1 MGGSASYRLGKKIA
15 NTKAGGA
22 SQEEIDEL
30 EQQRDVAKAVQ
41 KAKVYAKRYREL
53 ARSLY
58 VREREIGISDFD
70 YDSFNK
76 DLAESVDLAKKLGAI
91 ANQVKPGT
99 INNLN
104 AISPTDIRTIGRVL
118 GVQLRGLR

>member
-15 NTKAGGA
+15 NAKAGGA
-22 SQEEIDEL
+22 SQEEINEL
-30 EQQRDVAKAVQ
+30 ERQRDVAKAVQ
-41 KAKVYAKRYREL
+41 KAKVYAKRYSEL

-104 AISPTDIRTIGRVL
+104 AISPSDIRTIGRVL
-118 GVQLRGLR
+118 GVQLRYMR